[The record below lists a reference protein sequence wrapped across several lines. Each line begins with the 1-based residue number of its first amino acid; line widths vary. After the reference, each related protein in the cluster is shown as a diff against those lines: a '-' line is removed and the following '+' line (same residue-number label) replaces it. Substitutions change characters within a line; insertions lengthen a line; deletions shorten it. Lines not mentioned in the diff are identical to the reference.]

1 MKSLFLSVL
10 LCYISIS
17 IPIFGQW
24 KGKPVNFSNGRL
36 KVSDNK
42 RFLQHENGVP
52 FFYLGDTAWELFHR
66 LDKSEADIYLTDR
79 ANKGYT
85 VIQAVA
91 LSEVDGHSIANIYG
105 YLPLINFDPARP
117 DVKEGADNDYWDFV
131 DYVVNKANSLG
142 MYIGFL
148 PTWGRFW
155 HDGDKPIFNMENA
168 RKYGEFIGKRYKDK
182 HIIWI
187 LGGDRGIDNDIQREI
202 IRAMVKGL
210 RDGDGGTHL
219 MTFHPPGAN
228 GSSTWFHNEEWL
240 DFNMRQNGHAVEYT
254 DRYSKTLDDYNRTP
268 IKPVIDGEPVYEDHP
283 VDFNASKKGHSIS
296 SDVRAAMYW
305 NLFNGAFGH
314 TYGHH
319 SVWQMYDPDK
329 DRQPINNPLMS
340 WKEAITQ
347 PGSLHMMYGRMLM
360 ESRPFLTRVPDP
372 SIIVTDKI
380 PTCVPGEG
388 RYKFVATR
396 DESGTYAMIYA
407 PVGRKFSVRMDA
419 IKGDKV
425 KAWWYNPRN
434 GRATSIGI
442 FENNRKERV
451 FTSPDKGEM
460 VDWVLV
466 LDNADNKYPA
476 PGKKL

>member
-1 MKSLFLSVL
+1 MKKLLLSIVFS
-10 LCYISIS
+10 ISIS
-17 IPIFGQW
+17 ISIFGQW
-24 KGKPVNFSNGRL
+24 KGKPADFSNGRL
-36 KVSDNK
+36 KASDNK
-42 RFLQHENGVP
+42 RFLQHENGTP

-66 LDKSEADIYLTDR
+66 LNKFEADTYLIDR

-91 LSEVDGHSIANIYG
+91 LAEIDGHLVPNAYE
-105 YLPLINFDPARP
+105 YLPLIDLDPAHP
-117 DVKEGADNDYWDFV
+117 DIKDGTDNDYWDFV
-131 DYVVNKANSLG
+131 DYVVDKANSLG

-155 HDGDKPIFNMENA
+155 HDGDKPMFNAENA
-168 RKYGEFIGKRYKDK
+168 RKYGEFIGNRYKDK
-182 HIIWI
+182 QIIWI
-187 LGGDRGIDNDIQREI
+187 LGGDRGIDNDVQREI

-210 RDGDGGTHL
+210 KEGDGGTHL

-240 DFNMRQNGHAVEYT
+240 DFNMRQNGHTVEYT

-268 IKPVIDGEPVYEDHP
+268 VKPVIDGEPVYEDHP
-283 VDFNASKKGHSIS
+283 VDFNAPKRGHSIS

-314 TYGHH
+314 AYGHH

-329 DRQPINNPLMS
+329 GQHPVNNPLMS
-340 WKEAITQ
+340 WKEAISQ

-360 ESRPFLTRVPDP
+360 ESRPFLTRIPAP
-372 SIIVTDKI
+372 SIIVTDKVS
-380 PTCVPGEG
+380 TSVPGEG
-388 RYKFVATR
+388 RYKFVATC
-396 DESGTYAMIYA
+396 DEGGTYAMVYV
-407 PVGRKFSVRMDA
+407 PVGRRFSIRMNA
-419 IKGDKV
+419 IKGDKI

-434 GRATSIGI
+434 GKAASIGT
-442 FENNRKERV
+442 FENNGKERA
-451 FTSPDKGEM
+451 FISPDKGEM
-460 VDWVLV
+460 IDWILV
-466 LDNADNKYPA
+466 LDNADCKYPA